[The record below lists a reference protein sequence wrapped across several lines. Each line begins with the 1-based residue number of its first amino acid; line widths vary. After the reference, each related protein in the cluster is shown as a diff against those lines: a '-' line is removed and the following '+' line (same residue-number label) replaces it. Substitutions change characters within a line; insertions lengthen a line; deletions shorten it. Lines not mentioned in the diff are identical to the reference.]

1 MESNGKYALFVNTV
15 KHDGVLLYNSG

>member
-1 MESNGKYALFVNTV
+1 VNTV